1 MGSVSYWQAEVAAG
15 DGDADEAAPRRY
27 PTLEGDSEAE
37 IAIVGGGI
45 TGASAAL
52 WLARAGVRAA
62 VLEGR
67 TIAAG
72 ASGRNGGFL
81 LAGTAESYA
90 TAIAR
95 YGRERARRI
104 WDFSTR
110 NQRLAASLADELA
123 ALGWATGFRRTG
135 SLRIAATDAEL
146 AELVASDALQ
156 REDGWDAELLP
167 RDRLPACIQ
176 AYYTGAAYY
185 PGDGEIQPA
194 RFVAGLARLA
204 EQAGAAIYET
214 SPVARIEPEGAG
226 VRITTDGGTLRAGAA
241 LLATNAWLPEMLG
254 PLGDGAATLAGAIV
268 STRGQ
273 MLVTAPVTERLFDS
287 PCYADEGYQYWRQLE
302 DGRLVVGGWR
312 NTSFATENTSDETPG
327 GAVQS
332 SLDAFVHE
340 TLGLAGLPIERRW
353 AGIMAFSRDGLPY
366 VGRLPGQQSNLY
378 VAGGYTGHGNAS
390 AILAA
395 RTIADLIL
403 GQPTPDAD
411 LFDPARIFSEKQA
424 AQ

>member
-1 MGSVSYWQAEVAAG
+1 MGSVSYWQAEAAG
-15 DGDADEAAPRRY
+15 GDAGDV
-27 PTLEGDSEAE
+27 PTRHHTALEGDARAE
-37 IAIVGGGI
+37 VAIVGGGI
-45 TGASAAL
+45 TGTSTAL
-52 WLARAGVRAA
+52 WLAQAGVPVA

-110 NQRLAASLADELA
+110 NQRLAASLAEELA

-135 SLRIAATDAEL
+135 SLRIAATDAEYADL
-146 AELVASDALQ
+146 MASDTLQ
-156 REDGWDAELLP
+156 RGDGWDAELLP
-167 RDRLPACIQ
+167 RDRLPARIQ
-176 AYYTGAAYY
+176 AHYSGAAYY

-194 RFVAGLARLA
+194 RFVTGLARLS
-204 EQAGAAIYET
+204 EGAGAAIYEA
-214 SPVARIEPEGAG
+214 SPVTAIEPDGEG
-226 VRITTDGGTLRAGAA
+226 VRITTAGGGTLRAGAA
-241 LLATNAWLPEMLG
+241 LLATNAWLPELLA
-254 PLGDGAATLAGAIV
+254 PLGAGAVALADAIAP
-268 STRGQ
+268 TRGQ
-273 MLVTAPVTERLFDS
+273 MLVTAPVADRLFDC
-287 PCYADEGYQYWRQLE
+287 PCYADEGYQYWRQLD
-302 DGRLVVGGWR
+302 DGRLAVGGWR

-340 TLGLAGLPIERRW
+340 MLGLAGLPIERRW

-366 VGRLPGQQSNLY
+366 VGRLPGQLNVY

-411 LFDPARIFSEKQA
+411 LFAPARIFAGKQA

>member
-1 MGSVSYWQAEVAAG
+1 MGSVSYWQAAAAAG
-15 DGDADEAAPRRY
+15 DVREAATQRY
-27 PTLEGDSEAE
+27 PALEGDARAE
-37 IAIVGGGI
+37 VAIVGGGI
-45 TGASAAL
+45 TGTSAAL

-110 NQRLAASLADELA
+110 NQLLAASLAEELA

-135 SLRIAATDAEL
+135 SLRIAATDAEF

-167 RDRLPACIQ
+167 RDRLPARIQ
-176 AYYTGAAYY
+176 AHYSGAAYY

-194 RFVAGLARLA
+194 RFVTGLAQLA
-204 EQAGAAIYET
+204 QQAGAAIYEA
-214 SPVARIEPEGAG
+214 SPVTAIEPDGEGM
-226 VRITTDGGTLRAGAA
+226 RITAAGGGTLRAGAI
-241 LLATNAWLPEMLG
+241 LVATNAWLPELLL
-254 PLGDGAATLAGAIV
+254 PLGDDAAELAGAIAP
-268 STRGQ
+268 TRGQ
-273 MLVTAPVTERLFDS
+273 MLVTAPVAERLFDC

-302 DGRLVVGGWR
+302 DGRLAVGGWR

-327 GAVQS
+327 GTVQS

-340 TLGLAGLPIERRW
+340 TLGLAGLSIERRW

-366 VGRLPGQQSNLY
+366 VGRLPGRPNVY

-403 GQPTPDAD
+403 GQPSPDAD
-411 LFDPARIFSEKQA
+411 LFDPARIFAEKQA